1 MRNKYQTARKGIFK
15 PRNPEKWVNKGKI
28 IHRSGLEKKWFTLF
42 DLDPNVIA
50 IGSETI
56 VVPYFDP
63 VRNKMRNYY
72 VDNVIKYKDRDGNIK
87 VKLIEIKCWDES
99 VQPKK
104 PKRLT
109 EGYKHAVLTFVTNEA
124 KWEAAKKFAQARGWD
139 FQVLT
144 EKHLR

>member
-1 MRNKYQTARKGIFK
+1 MNKYKTARKGIFK
-15 PRNPEKWVNKGKI
+15 PRNPHKWVNAGKI

-72 VDNVIKYKDRDGNIK
+72 VDNVIKYKDREGK
-87 VKLIEIKCWDES
+87 VRVKLIEIKCWDES
-99 VQPKK
+99 IQPKK

-109 EGYKHAVLTFVTNEA
+109 ENYKHAVLTFVTNEA
-124 KWEAAKKFAQARGWD
+124 KWEAATKFAKARGWD

-144 EKHLR
+144 ERHLK